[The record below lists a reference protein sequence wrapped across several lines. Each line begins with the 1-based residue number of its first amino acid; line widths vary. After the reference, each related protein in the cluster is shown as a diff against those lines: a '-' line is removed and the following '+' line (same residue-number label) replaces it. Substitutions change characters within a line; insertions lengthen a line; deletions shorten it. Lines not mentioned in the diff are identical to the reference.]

1 MQCRL
6 EGIDDWEERARRAL
20 YHVDTL
26 ALGAGVTTEALRVH
40 WWKQRRCCTKMWLEY
55 LRALDA
61 LGLLSAGRQ
70 IKDVASM
77 VGFQH
82 RSHFSRAFFAAFKLS
97 PKDHACL
104 LIGRPPA
111 LNFSHPQLAKMVHLF
126 SWSAT
131 NLRLTSNAQQDGP
144 SHTQNA
150 AYENR
155 VSPTG
160 LIPVPLQ
167 LLRYGSSAPE
177 ASGQRPSPP
186 AR

>member
-1 MQCRL
+1 MQHRL
-6 EGIDDWEERARRAL
+6 ERIDDWEGRARRAL

-26 ALGAGVTTEALRVH
+26 ALEAGVTTEALRSH
-40 WWKQRRCCTKMWLEY
+40 WWKQQRCCTKMWLEY

-61 LGLLSAGRQ
+61 LALLSAGVQ
-70 IKDVASM
+70 IKDVASQL
-77 VGFQH
+77 GFLH
-82 RSHFSRAFFAAFKLS
+82 RSNFSRAFNAAFDLS
-97 PKDHACL
+97 PKDYARL

-111 LNFSHPQLAKMVHLF
+111 LNLSLPQLAKMIHLF
-126 SWSAT
+126 SWSVT

-155 VSPTG
+155 SLPSG
-160 LIPVPLQ
+160 LAPVPLH
-167 LLRYGSSAPE
+167 LLRPGSSAPE
-177 ASGQRPSPP
+177 ASGQGTSHQ